1 MKLERQHPQN
11 GPVRAGAS
19 TSAIS
24 RRSDRGPLF
33 DLPPVEPSQQAAFLR
48 LMSGFHSDAAAPD
61 ELDEAVVFRVLRE
74 FYEPRRGFWRAL
86 EANTVMEAIHC
97 YAPELR
103 AARECASQGGYA
115 AFAWQMESGVFML
128 QFLERYAERL
138 LDIPNEGR
146 PKGQT
151 AAWQWLNDDCLR
163 RGEIQWVHLME
174 CVGERAVTL
183 VLRMARAIELAPV
196 TTLGPPAE
204 RPRRGRARKRSV

>member
-1 MKLERQHPQN
+1 MKLDRQHPQN
-11 GPVRAGAS
+11 GPVRAGAG
-19 TSAIS
+19 TNTIS

-48 LMSGFHSDAAAPD
+48 LMSSFHSDAAAPD
-61 ELDEAVVFRVLRE
+61 ELDEAVVFRVLRA

-86 EANTVMEAIHC
+86 EANTVLEAIDC

-103 AARECASQGGYA
+103 EARERAAHGGYVE
-115 AFAWQMESGVFML
+115 FAWQMETGVFML
-128 QFLERYAERL
+128 QFLERCAERL

-146 PKGQT
+146 PKDQT

-163 RGEIQWVHLME
+163 RGETQWVHLME

-196 TTLGPPAE
+196 TTPGPLPE
-204 RPRRGRARKRSV
+204 RPRRGRARKRTA